1 MNADELKRQAAA
13 RALELVRPGM
23 RLGLGTG
30 STAKHF
36 VDLLGRRVAEGLDV
50 ICVATS
56 EATQAQAG
64 HAHAS
69 VSPVLDDLAARI
81 EQCRQRTP
89 HA

>member
-56 EATQAQAG
+56 EATQAQA
-64 HAHAS
+64 
-69 VSPVLDDLAARI
+69 VSLKIPMSTLDETPELDL
-81 EQCRQRTP
+81 TV
-89 HA
+89 